1 MKFVHEGQL
10 KRIFLDKE
18 CKYFLDFPLLF
29 FHDFSAAGKMSA
41 PGKRGLWFERSVR
54 VDTVAEVIIISLKC

>member
-18 CKYFLDFPLLF
+18 CEYFLDFPLLF

-41 PGKRGLWFERSVR
+41 PGKRGLWFDSSKDSYEWTRWLRSL
-54 VDTVAEVIIISLKC
+54 SFP